1 MLLSNQDY
9 NYTDEFLQFREEFFD
24 TLIKSIEQLR
34 TERVFK
40 SVYQENI
47 LINFEV
53 REYYQEDEM
62 LEIFKR
68 MNTKEDVCL
77 YEKWL

>member
-1 MLLSNQDY
+1 L
-9 NYTDEFLQFREEFFD
+9 
-24 TLIKSIEQLR
+24 IEQLR
-34 TERVFK
+34 AEEFFK
-40 SVYQENI
+40 SVYQEHI

-68 MNTKEDVCL
+68 LNTKEEL
-77 YEKWL
+77 SIYAKWL